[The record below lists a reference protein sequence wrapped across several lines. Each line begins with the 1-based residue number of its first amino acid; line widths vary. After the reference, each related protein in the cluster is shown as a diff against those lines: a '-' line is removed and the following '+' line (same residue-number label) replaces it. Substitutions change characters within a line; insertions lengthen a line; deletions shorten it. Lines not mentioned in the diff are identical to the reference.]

1 MSSEKETL
9 KPITTFEDSHEFKAF
24 AAREKELASDPDFV
38 NPYFIP
44 HDSALRDTSIFH
56 GQEVLNFGSY
66 NYVAMSGD
74 PEVNQAAIDA
84 VNQYGTSASGSRL
97 LAGEKTIHRELEQTI
112 AKWKHT
118 EDAIVLVSGHATN
131 VTFVGNFCGPNDLIL
146 YDLLSHNSI
155 SEGIR
160 LSRSDARPFGH
171 NNFKGLESILK
182 NNRHKYEKVLIII
195 EGVYSMDGDIAPV
208 PEFVRLKK
216 EYGCLLMVDE
226 AHSAGVIGEHGGGV
240 DDYFGLAP
248 DDIDIKMGTLSKAL
262 GTCGGY
268 LAGSASLIHY
278 LRYNLPGFMF
288 SVGLSPPLAAASM
301 KAIELLQA
309 EPQRVERLH
318 HNIEFFS
325 KEAERL
331 GFDMK
336 LAKGTAILPILTGR
350 DDLTLELSM
359 RMLEAGISVPPAL
372 YPAVPKNKGRL
383 RFCVNSLHTDE
394 EITLALETLRRLM
407 DESDKTDEA

>member
-1 MSSEKETL
+1 MKQIDEK
-9 KPITTFEDSHEFKAF
+9 KQRITTFEDSHEFREF
-24 AAREKELASDPDFV
+24 AQREQELSADPNFV

-44 HDSALRDTSIFH
+44 HDSALRDTSIFA
-56 GQEVLNFGSY
+56 GREVLNFGSY
-66 NYVAMSGD
+66 NYIAMSGD
-74 PEVNQAAIDA
+74 PEVNQAAIA
-84 VNQYGTSASGSRL
+84 AIEQYGTSASGSRL
-97 LAGEKTIHRELEQTI
+97 LAGEKTIHRQLEQMI
-112 AKWKHT
+112 AQWKHT

-131 VTFVGNFCGPNDLIL
+131 VSFVGNFCGPNDLIL

-155 SEGIR
+155 MEGIR
-160 LSRSDARPFGH
+160 LSRSDSRPFGH
-171 NNFKGLESILK
+171 NNYQGLETILK
-182 NNRHKYEKVLIII
+182 NNRDKYEKVLIII

-216 EYGCLLMVDE
+216 EYGCILMVDE
-226 AHSAGVIGEHGGGV
+226 AHSAGVIGPHGGGV
-240 DDYFGLAP
+240 DDYFNLAP

-301 KAIELLQA
+301 KAIELLQR
-309 EPQRVERLH
+309 EPERVARLK

-325 KEAERL
+325 AEAERL

-336 LAKGTAILPILTGR
+336 RAKGTAILPILTGR
-350 DDLTLELSM
+350 DELTLELSM
-359 RMLEAGISVPPAL
+359 RMLGEGISVPPAL

-407 DESDKTDEA
+407 DESQYTE

>member
-1 MSSEKETL
+1 MSSEKETF
-9 KPITTFEDSHEFKAF
+9 KPITSFEDSHEYQAF
-24 AAREKELASDPDFV
+24 AAREKELAGDSDFV

-44 HDSALRDTSIFH
+44 HDSALRATSMYA
-56 GQEVLNFGSY
+56 GQAVLNFGSY
-66 NYVAMSGD
+66 NYIAMSGD
-74 PEVNQAAIDA
+74 PQVNQAAIEA
-84 VNQYGTSASGSRL
+84 VEQYGTSASGSRL
-97 LAGEKTIHRELEQTI
+97 LAGEKTIHRELEQMI
-112 AKWKHT
+112 ADWKQT

-131 VTFVGNFCGPNDLIL
+131 VTFVGNFCGPNDLIV

-155 SEGIR
+155 AEGIR

-171 NNFKGLESILK
+171 NNFKGLENILK

-216 EYGCLLMVDE
+216 DYGCLLMVDE
-226 AHSAGVIGEHGGGV
+226 AHSAGVIGDKGGGV

-248 DDIDIKMGTLSKAL
+248 GDIDIKMGTLSKAL

-268 LAGSASLIHY
+268 LAGSAKLIHY

-301 KAIELLQA
+301 KAIELLRA
-309 EPQRVERLH
+309 EPERVQRLH

-325 KEAERL
+325 SEAKRL

-350 DDLTLELSM
+350 DDLTLELSL
-359 RMLEAGISVPPAL
+359 RMLEAGIAVPPAL

-383 RFCVNSLHTDE
+383 RFCVNSLHSDE
-394 EITLALETLRRLM
+394 DITLALETLRRLM
-407 DESDKTDEA
+407 DESDKTA

>member
-1 MSSEKETL
+1 MNTEKEKLTR
-9 KPITTFEDSHEFKAF
+9 ISNFEDSHEYKAF
-24 AAREKELASDPDFV
+24 AEREQELSSQPGFV

-44 HDSALRDTSIFH
+44 HDSALRDTSMF
-56 GQEVLNFGSY
+56 GGREVLNFGSY
-66 NYVAMSGD
+66 NYIAMSGD

-84 VNQYGTSASGSRL
+84 INQYGTSASGSRL

-112 AKWKHT
+112 AQWKHT
-118 EDAIVLVSGHATN
+118 EDALVLVSGHATN

-146 YDLLSHNSI
+146 YDLLSHNSV

-171 NNFKGLESILK
+171 NNFRGLENILK
-182 NNRHKYEKVLIII
+182 NNRDKYEKVLIII

-216 EYGCLLMVDE
+216 EYDCILMVDE

-240 DDYFGLAP
+240 DDYFGLKP
-248 DDIDIKMGTLSKAL
+248 GDIDIKMGTLSKAL

-301 KAIELLQA
+301 KAIELLQR
-309 EPQRVERLH
+309 EPERVKRLH
-318 HNIEFFS
+318 ENIAFFS
-325 KEAERL
+325 AEAERL

-336 LAKGTAILPILTGR
+336 LAKGTAILPIMTGR

-359 RMLEAGISVPPAL
+359 RMLHEGVSVPPAL

-383 RFCVNSLHTDE
+383 RFCVNSLHTPE
-394 EITLALETLRRLM
+394 EITTALETLKRLM
-407 DESDKTDEA
+407 NESELTD